1 MANLD
6 RIINAQISLNTTGIS
21 SAGFSTLM
29 IIGPHANSLSRVLT
43 ITDVDELMDMGFTST
58 DAIYQAASDA
68 FAQTP
73 RPSVVKIGRFQC
85 DTVKVKMPMAVVEGA
100 EYGVSVQRLDGNGNL
115 IEIKANYTAQ
125 SSDTVDKVMTE
136 LSNKID

>member
-1 MANLD
+1 M
-6 RIINAQISLNTTGIS
+6 
-21 SAGFSTLM
+21 
-29 IIGPHANSLSRVLT
+29 LT

-100 EYGVSVQRLDGNGNL
+100 EYGVSVQRLDGMA
-115 IEIKANYTAQ
+115 I
-125 SSDTVDKVMTE
+125 
-136 LSNKID
+136 

>member
-58 DAIYQAASDA
+58 DAIYQGGKRCICAD
-68 FAQTP
+68 
-73 RPSVVKIGRFQC
+73 PSSKC
-85 DTVKVKMPMAVVEGA
+85 
-100 EYGVSVQRLDGNGNL
+100 S
-115 IEIKANYTAQ
+115 
-125 SSDTVDKVMTE
+125 
-136 LSNKID
+136 